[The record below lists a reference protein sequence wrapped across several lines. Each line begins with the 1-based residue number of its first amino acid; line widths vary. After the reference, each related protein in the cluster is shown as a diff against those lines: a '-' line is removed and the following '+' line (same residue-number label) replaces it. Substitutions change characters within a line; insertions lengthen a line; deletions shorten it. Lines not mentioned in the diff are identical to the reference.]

1 MRGRRRSR
9 SPGNHERWLVS
20 YADFMTLLFA
30 FFTTLYAISVVD
42 AVKAQRLV
50 TSIKQSFGD
59 PPFEGAQSLL
69 EHALGSVIETGE
81 HPTGTPEQR
90 AAGRIESL
98 RLSEGVKDSITVKQ
112 TERGLVITLAE
123 TLLFESGGTLLSTDA
138 KSAIAQVA
146 SILQEL
152 PNHVRVEGHTDSRPS
167 SGGPHP
173 TNWHLSAAR
182 AVEVLLELGRGG
194 VPGHRLSAAGF
205 GDQRPLASDT
215 TIEGRRMNRRVDL
228 VVVRIRAPRGE

>member
-1 MRGRRRSR
+1 
-9 SPGNHERWLVS
+9 
-20 YADFMTLLFA
+20 MTLLFA
-30 FFTTLYAISVVD
+30 FFTSLYAISVVD

-50 TSIKQSFGD
+50 TSIRESFGVH
-59 PPFEGAQSLL
+59 PLEGAPSLL
-69 EHALGSVIETGE
+69 EQALGSVVETGE
-81 HPTGTPEQR
+81 QASTPER
-90 AAGRIESL
+90 RVAERIE
-98 RLSEGVKDSITVKQ
+98 RLGLPEGVKDSITVKQ

-123 TLLFESGGTLLSTDA
+123 TLLFESGGTRLSTDA

-152 PNHVRVEGHTDSRPS
+152 PNHVRVEGHTDSSPS

-182 AVEVLLELGRGG
+182 AVEVLLELSRGG

-205 GDQRPLASDT
+205 GDQRPLVSNST
-215 TIEGRRMNRRVDL
+215 NEGRGINRRVDL
-228 VVVRIRAPRGE
+228 VVVRVQAPLGE